1 MGETKMRTI
10 ACRAATV
17 ARSLRIFQA
26 PGFIVRNHI
35 LTGPSADI
43 DFPKAVEAGGSHEME
58 MKRLKPSNSTGLVN
72 QGSQSRKVTNYTI
85 FRRRN

>member
-1 MGETKMRTI
+1 MRTI

-17 ARSLRIFQA
+17 ARSLRIFQT

-43 DFPKAVEAGGSHEME
+43 DFPKAVEAGGSH
-58 MKRLKPSNSTGLVN
+58 
-72 QGSQSRKVTNYTI
+72 
-85 FRRRN
+85 